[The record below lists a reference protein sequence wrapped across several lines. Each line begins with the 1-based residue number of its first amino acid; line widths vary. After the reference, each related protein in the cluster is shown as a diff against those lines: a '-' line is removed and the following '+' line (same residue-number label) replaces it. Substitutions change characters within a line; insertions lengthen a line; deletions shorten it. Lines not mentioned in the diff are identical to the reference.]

1 VYREQRSRLKDIVV
15 WQRITTDEDVRIL
28 PDGCM
33 DLIWS
38 NTGDIVVAGPDSHAQ
53 VFRSRPGRA
62 LVGLRFASG
71 LGPVVLGVPAHEL
84 RDQRLPLD
92 TIWPAAEVRRLAERI
107 GAGPTPGEALVT
119 AAEERLH
126 ASDGSVAATAE
137 IAQLLRAGRSV
148 ASVAKSLGLSE
159 RQLRRLSLEAF
170 GYGPKTLS
178 RILRLD
184 RAVRLAREGLPL
196 VDSAAE
202 AGYADQ
208 AHLARDVRA
217 LAGVSMTQLTR

>member
-1 VYREQRSRLKDIVV
+1 MV
-15 WQRITTDEDVRIL
+15 WRRITTDEDVRIL

-38 NTGDIVVAGPDSHAQ
+38 DTGEIVVAGPDSHAQ
-53 VFRSRPGRA
+53 MFRSRPGRA

-92 TIWPAAEVRRLAERI
+92 AIWPTADVRRLAERVS
-107 GAGPTPGEALVT
+107 AGPTPGEVLVS
-119 AAEERLH
+119 AAAERLH
-126 ASDGSVAATAE
+126 ASDGSVAASAE
-137 IAQLLRAGRSV
+137 IARLLRAGRSV
-148 ASVAKSLGLSE
+148 TSVAESLGLSE
-159 RQLRRLSLEAF
+159 RQLRRRSLDAF

-184 RAVRLAREGLPL
+184 RAVRLAREGLPF
-196 VDSAAE
+196 VESAAE

>member
-1 VYREQRSRLKDIVV
+1 VYRERRSHLKDVVV
-15 WQRITTDEDVRIL
+15 WQRITTDEDIRIL

-38 NTGDIVVAGPDSHAQ
+38 DTGEIVVAGPDSHAQ
-53 VFRSRPGRA
+53 LFRSRPGRT

-84 RDQRLPLD
+84 RDQRLPLE

-107 GAGPTPGEALVT
+107 GAGPTPGEVLVSA
-119 AAEERLH
+119 AAERLD
-126 ASDGSVAATAE
+126 ASNGSGAATAE
-137 IAQLLRAGRSV
+137 IARLLRAGRSV
-148 ASVAKSLGLSE
+148 ASVAESLGLSE
-159 RQLRRLSLEAF
+159 RQLRRRSLDAF

-184 RAVRLAREGLPL
+184 RAVRLARDGLPF
-196 VDSAAE
+196 VESAAE